1 MVDLSMLSCHLLQT
15 LEKPAVDSMK
25 WENVPEEDF
34 VISCTWSQSPENSEE
49 SCMAEVVV
57 REDPDPDRHQHV
69 EAEVEVLD
77 GRTGKDQGVG
87 REGQGQEVVNV
98 VVVVIV
104 GTEIDMEDT
113 KLWKKFTQ
121 NILHI

>member
-1 MVDLSMLSCHLLQT
+1 M
-15 LEKPAVDSMK
+15 
-25 WENVPEEDF
+25 
-34 VISCTWSQSPENSEE
+34 
-49 SCMAEVVV
+49 
-57 REDPDPDRHQHV
+57 
-69 EAEVEVLD
+69 LD

-98 VVVVIV
+98 VVIV

-121 NILHI
+121 KFFIFRKVDKIVLCEDLWF

>member
-1 MVDLSMLSCHLLQT
+1 
-15 LEKPAVDSMK
+15 
-25 WENVPEEDF
+25 
-34 VISCTWSQSPENSEE
+34 
-49 SCMAEVVV
+49 
-57 REDPDPDRHQHV
+57 
-69 EAEVEVLD
+69 VLD
-77 GRTGKDQGVG
+77 GRTGKDRGVG

-121 NILHI
+121 KFFIFRKVDKIVLCEDLWF

>member
-1 MVDLSMLSCHLLQT
+1 M
-15 LEKPAVDSMK
+15 
-25 WENVPEEDF
+25 F
-34 VISCTWSQSPENSEE
+34 IFSE
-49 SCMAEVVV
+49 SLNFFFEVAFCLYYVYCIHFYS
-57 REDPDPDRHQHV
+57 DPDPDRHQHV

>member
-1 MVDLSMLSCHLLQT
+1 MYTCFL
-15 LEKPAVDSMK
+15 
-25 WENVPEEDF
+25 
-34 VISCTWSQSPENSEE
+34 
-49 SCMAEVVV
+49 
-57 REDPDPDRHQHV
+57 DPDPDLHQHV
-69 EAEVEVLD
+69 EVVVEVLD

-98 VVVVIV
+98 VVVIV

-121 NILHI
+121 KFFIFRKVDKIVLCEDLWF